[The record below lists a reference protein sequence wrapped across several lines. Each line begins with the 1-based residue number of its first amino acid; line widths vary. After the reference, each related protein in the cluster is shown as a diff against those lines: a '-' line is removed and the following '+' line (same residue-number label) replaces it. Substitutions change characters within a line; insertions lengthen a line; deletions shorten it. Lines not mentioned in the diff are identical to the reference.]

1 MQTFEFREM
10 IDVLGMSPTKAKNW
24 IVGRPFT
31 IEASIRTAS
40 GHGSRNLYSV
50 EDVYL
55 MGVANDLSL
64 SGMAAAAIGKVVAA
78 LKVKFPEGLA
88 GVDTL
93 HVCRGPKLT
102 YRIELREDHLPA
114 DSVVR
119 LSIAVVRLR
128 RRVDQ
133 AVRRLHRE

>member
-10 IDVLGMSPTKAKNW
+10 VEILQMSPAKAKNW

-40 GHGSRNLYSV
+40 GHGSRNLYSL

-55 MGVANDLSL
+55 MGVANELSH
-64 SGMAAAAIGKVVAA
+64 SGMAAAAIGKFIAA
-78 LKVKFPEGLA
+78 LHKKFPDGLA
-88 GVDTL
+88 GVETL
-93 HVCRGPKLT
+93 CVVRGEELT
-102 YRIELREDHLPA
+102 YRIELREERLPA

-119 LSIAVVRLR
+119 FSIDVAKLR
-128 RRVDQ
+128 RKIDLAAKKLQRG
-133 AVRRLHRE
+133 

>member
-10 IDVLGMSPTKAKNW
+10 VEVLGMPPAKAKNW

-40 GHGSRNLYSV
+40 GHGSRNLYSL

-55 MGVANDLSL
+55 MGVANELSHA
-64 SGMAAAAIGKVVAA
+64 GMAAGAIGKLVAG
-78 LKVKFPEGLA
+78 LKARFPDGLA

-93 HVCRGPKLT
+93 HVVRGPNLT
-102 YRIELREDHLPA
+102 YRIELREDLSPA
-114 DSVVR
+114 DSVIR
-119 LSIAVVRLR
+119 LSIDLARLR
-128 RRVDQ
+128 RKVDQ
-133 AVRRLHRE
+133 AVKKVERG